1 MSDMLA
7 VQMEVGG
14 KGGSQA
20 MRALEGGSGDGGKA
34 HSKAGGEDLFMAV
47 LVERM
52 QGIQGQAGDE
62 LPSALPSGAG
72 DVGAVAE
79 AGASLP
85 LKPLEVALLQAQQPS
100 VDGAV
105 LVAMGLQRMSPGNPA
120 ASGRPVVP
128 GAGTEPGLV
137 LAGDMTG
144 KQALSDRLSPADVA
158 TTTTS
163 GARKN
168 AAKTAALGQLLPQDR
183 GRGEVSVEV
192 GAKRADLAQVTGP
205 YQPLTVTQGLASQA
219 QALAPDALLGTSV
232 SPAQGAAG
240 MAHGIGVLGEPLGR
254 AGSSVP
260 VNMAIEAPLRS
271 PMFSQELG
279 ERIVWLSSRQG
290 QVAEIA
296 LNPPHLGP
304 MEVKLTLS
312 GGEAGAQFFSPH
324 PQVRDAIE
332 AALPKLRESLAEAG
346 VTLGQ
351 AQVRDESF
359 HRQEPL
365 AQGDDRRYSGQAL
378 ENGLQVAGGNIQGV
392 PVNRMAL
399 GMVDLYI

>member
-7 VQMEVGG
+7 VLIGVGG
-14 KGGSQA
+14 KGESQA
-20 MRALEGGSGDGGKA
+20 MLALEGGSGDGRKV
-34 HSKAGGEDLFMAV
+34 HSKAGSEDLFMAV

-62 LPSALPSGAG
+62 LPAAVSSGAG
-72 DVGAVAE
+72 DVGAMAE
-79 AGASLP
+79 AGTSLP
-85 LKPLEVALLQAQQPS
+85 LKPLEIALLQAQQPS

-105 LVAMGLQRMSPGNPA
+105 LVAMGLQLMSPGNPA
-120 ASGRPVVP
+120 AGGRPVP
-128 GAGTEPGLV
+128 GAGTEPGLA

-168 AAKTAALGQLLPQDR
+168 AAKTAASGQLLPQDR

-219 QALAPDALLGTSV
+219 QALTPDTLLGTSV

-240 MAHGIGVLGEPLGR
+240 MAHGMGVLGEPLGR
-254 AGSSVP
+254 AGASVP

-290 QVAEIA
+290 QVADIA

-304 MEVKLTLS
+304 LEVKLTLS

-332 AALPKLRESLAEAG
+332 AALPKLRELLAEAG

-359 HRQEPL
+359 HRQESL
-365 AQGDDRRYSGQAL
+365 AQGGDRRDSGQTL
-378 ENGLQVAGGNIQGV
+378 EDGLQVAGGNIQGV
-392 PVNRMAL
+392 PVNRMGL